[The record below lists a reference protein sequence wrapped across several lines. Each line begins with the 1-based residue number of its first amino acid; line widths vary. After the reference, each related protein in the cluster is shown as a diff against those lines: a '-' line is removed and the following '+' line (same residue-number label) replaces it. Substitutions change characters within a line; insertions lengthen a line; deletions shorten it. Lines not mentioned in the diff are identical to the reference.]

1 MKKPS
6 YRIERI
12 SETIKEILSELL
24 LRAIKDPRVG
34 MVTITAVRVS
44 SDISSAKIHYS
55 VMGDEVER
63 ADTEKGLR
71 SAKNFMRT
79 AVANQLKIRSAPELI
94 FVYDD
99 SLDKS
104 FAIEE
109 ALKKT
114 KSEPA
119 RKDDAPDIDA
129 PKTDA
134 PKTGA
139 PNIDS
144 PKTGS
149 SDAGGSDA
157 GGSDAGG
164 SDAGGNI
171 A

>member
-12 SETIKEILSELL
+12 NETIKEILSELL

-44 SDISSAKIHYS
+44 SDLSSAKIHYS

-63 ADTEKGLR
+63 AETKKGLR

-79 AVANQLKIRSAPELI
+79 AVANQLKLRSAPELI

-119 RKDDAPDIDA
+119 RKDDS
-129 PKTDA
+129 
-134 PKTGA
+134 PKTGSPEAGA
-139 PNIDS
+139 PDIDS
-144 PKTGS
+144 PKTGP
-149 SDAGGSDA
+149 SDAGP
-157 GGSDAGG
+157 

>member
-12 SETIKEILSELL
+12 NETIKEVLSELL
-24 LRAIKDPRVG
+24 LSAIKDPRVG

-44 SDISSAKIHYS
+44 SDLSSAKVHYS
-55 VMGDEVER
+55 VMGNEVER
-63 ADTEKGLR
+63 AETEKGLR

-79 AVANQLKIRSAPELI
+79 AVSNELKLRNAPELR

-104 FAIEE
+104 YAIEE

-114 KSEPA
+114 KPEPA
-119 RKDDAPDIDA
+119 QKDDSPDDDSPETGAPDIDS
-129 PKTDA
+129 PE
-134 PKTGA
+134 TGA
-139 PNIDS
+139 PDIDS
-144 PKTGS
+144 PETGS
-149 SDAGGSDA
+149 SDAGASDAGASDA
-157 GGSDAGG
+157 GGE
-164 SDAGGNI
+164 I

>member
-12 SETIKEILSELL
+12 NETIKEILSELL

-44 SDISSAKIHYS
+44 SDLSSAKIHYS

-63 ADTEKGLR
+63 AETEKGLR

-79 AVANQLKIRSAPELI
+79 AVANQLKLRSAPELI

-119 RKDDAPDIDA
+119 RKDDSPEAGPPDIDS
-129 PKTDA
+129 
-134 PKTGA
+134 PKTGSSDA
-139 PNIDS
+139 GPPDIDS

-149 SDAGGSDA
+149 SDAGGSDT
-157 GGSDAGG
+157 GGY
-164 SDAGGNI
+164 I

>member
-6 YRIERI
+6 YRVERI
-12 SETIKEILSELL
+12 NETIKEILSELL

-44 SDISSAKIHYS
+44 SDLSSAKVHYS
-55 VMGDEVER
+55 VMGDEVEK
-63 ADTEKGLR
+63 AETKKGMR

-79 AVANQLKIRSAPELI
+79 AVANQLKLRSAPELI

-119 RKDDAPDIDA
+119 RKDDSPDVDS
-129 PKTDA
+129 PD
-134 PKTGA
+134 
-139 PNIDS
+139 IDS
-144 PKTGS
+144 PKTGP
-149 SDAGGSDA
+149 SDAGP
-157 GGSDAGG
+157 

>member
-12 SETIKEILSELL
+12 NETIKEILSELL

-34 MVTITAVRVS
+34 IVTITAVRVS
-44 SDISSAKIHYS
+44 SDLSSAKVHYS
-55 VMGDEVER
+55 VMGDEVKR
-63 ADTEKGLR
+63 AETEKGMR

-79 AVANQLKIRSAPELI
+79 AVANQLKLRSAPELI

-114 KSEPA
+114 KSEPV
-119 RKDDAPDIDA
+119 RKDDSPEAGAPDIDS
-129 PKTDA
+129 PKA
-134 PKTGA
+134 GA
-139 PNIDS
+139 PDIDS
-144 PKTGS
+144 PKTGP
-149 SDAGGSDA
+149 
-157 GGSDAGG
+157 

>member
-6 YRIERI
+6 YRVERI
-12 SETIKEILSELL
+12 NETIKEILSELL

-44 SDISSAKIHYS
+44 SDLSSAKVHYS
-55 VMGDEVER
+55 VMGDEVEK
-63 ADTEKGLR
+63 AETEKGMR

-79 AVANQLKIRSAPELI
+79 AVANQLKLRSAPELI

-119 RKDDAPDIDA
+119 RKDDSPD
-129 PKTDA
+129 
-134 PKTGA
+134 
-139 PNIDS
+139 IDS
-144 PKTGS
+144 PKTGP
-149 SDAGGSDA
+149 SDAGP
-157 GGSDAGG
+157 

>member
-12 SETIKEILSELL
+12 NETIKEVISELL
-24 LRAIKDPRVG
+24 LNAIKDPRVG
-34 MVTITAVRVS
+34 LVTITAVRVS
-44 SDISSAKIHYS
+44 SDLSSAKVHYS

-63 ADTEKGLR
+63 AETEKGLR

-79 AVANQLKIRSAPELI
+79 AVSNELKLRIAPELR

-109 ALKKT
+109 ALKKS
-114 KSEPA
+114 KHKPA
-119 RKDDAPDIDA
+119 QNDDSAEGGTPDID
-129 PKTDA
+129 
-134 PKTGA
+134 
-139 PNIDS
+139 S
-144 PKTGS
+144 PEAGS
-149 SDAGGSDA
+149 SDAGE
-157 GGSDAGG
+157 
-164 SDAGGNI
+164 NI

>member
-1 MKKPS
+1 MLDCVYSADGVRGMKKPS

-12 SETIKEILSELL
+12 NETIKEILSELL

-44 SDISSAKIHYS
+44 SDLSSAKVHYS
-55 VMGDEVER
+55 VMGDEVEK
-63 ADTEKGLR
+63 AETEKGMR

-79 AVANQLKIRSAPELI
+79 AVANQLKLRSAPELI

-119 RKDDAPDIDA
+119 RKDDS
-129 PKTDA
+129 
-134 PKTGA
+134 PKTGSPEAGA
-139 PNIDS
+139 PDIDS
-144 PKTGS
+144 PKTGP
-149 SDAGGSDA
+149 SDAGP
-157 GGSDAGG
+157 

>member
-6 YRIERI
+6 FRIERI
-12 SETIKEILSELL
+12 NETIKEVLSELL
-24 LRAIKDPRVG
+24 LSSIKDPRVG

-44 SDISSAKIHYS
+44 SDLSSAKVHYS
-55 VMGDEVER
+55 VMGDEIER

-79 AVANQLKIRSAPELI
+79 AVSKELKLRSAPELR

-114 KSEPA
+114 KTEPA
-119 RKDDAPDIDA
+119 QKNDSPDDNSPDV
-129 PKTDA
+129 
-134 PKTGA
+134 
-139 PNIDS
+139 DS
-144 PKTGS
+144 PKTGGP
-149 SDAGGSDA
+149 DID
-157 GGSDAGG
+157 
-164 SDAGGNI
+164 
-171 A
+171 